1 MPSVLLPV
9 RAAGRSALGAAVLLG
24 LAACGGG
31 EGDAA
36 APASS
41 ETASSSAAS
50 GDGLS
55 VVATTTV
62 LADVARN
69 VLGDAGT
76 VESVMPPGAD
86 PHSFAPSA
94 SQVEQMLS
102 ADLVVENGGD
112 LEESMLDALD
122 EVRSADVPVVTAL
135 DSVETITFAEGG
147 GHGEGGHGEG
157 GHGEEGHS
165 EHGEGHSEHG
175 EEEHSD
181 GEHSEE
187 GGEHEHAAGS
197 TDPHFWLDPARMAV
211 VAQDMGEQLAEATG
225 ETSLVDAGE
234 AYAEQLRELDASVQ
248 ETLSA
253 VPEDRRVLVTNH
265 EAFGYFAD
273 RYGFEVAGT
282 VIPAL
287 TTDAEPSAQD
297 LEGLVETVE
306 DEGVP
311 AVFAENTQPQRLA
324 QAVAGEVGSD
334 VEVVELF
341 SDSLGTEGSEGATYE
356 DMMTTNAERIADA
369 LSA

>member
-1 MPSVLLPV
+1 MPIVPLPP
-9 RAAGRSALGAAVLLG
+9 RAARRSALGAAALLG

-31 EGDAA
+31 EADVA
-36 APASS
+36 APASP
-41 ETASSSAAS
+41 ETALSPSASA
-50 GDGLS
+50 DGLS

-86 PHSFAPSA
+86 PHSFSPSA
-94 SQVEQMLS
+94 AQVEQMLS

-122 EVRSADVPVVTAL
+122 EARSSGVPVFAAL
-135 DSVETITFAEGG
+135 DSVETIAF
-147 GHGEGGHGEG
+147 GE
-157 GHGEEGHS
+157 
-165 EHGEGHSEHG
+165 
-175 EEEHSD
+175 

-187 GGEHEHAAGS
+187 GGEHEHAAGG

-225 ETSLVDAGE
+225 EASLADAGV
-234 AYAEQLRELDASVQ
+234 AYADELRALDASVE

-253 VPEDRRVLVTNH
+253 LPAERRILVTNH

-273 RYGFEVAGT
+273 RYDFEVAGT
-282 VIPAL
+282 VVPAL
-287 TTDAEPSAQD
+287 TTDAEPSAKD
-297 LEGLVETVE
+297 LEGLVETVQ

-311 AVFAENTQPQRLA
+311 AVFAENTSPQRLA
-324 QAVAGEVGSD
+324 EAVAGEVGAD
-334 VEVVELF
+334 VQVVELY
-341 SDSLGTEGSEGATYE
+341 SDSVGEKGSDGATYE
-356 DMMTTNAERIADA
+356 DMMTTNAQRIADA
-369 LSA
+369 LAA